1 MILKFLTFGCL
12 KIPITTQNKEPIT
25 SRYRPMPLAG
35 THRHDFEI
43 YALDQMPDLAAALRR
58 PDTEGDGESA
68 YRGSLTHGQV

>member
-25 SRYRPMPLAG
+25 SRYRPMPWLVR
-35 THRHDFEI
+35 TDMILKFMLLI
-43 YALDQMPDLAAALRR
+43 KCPTLQPALRR